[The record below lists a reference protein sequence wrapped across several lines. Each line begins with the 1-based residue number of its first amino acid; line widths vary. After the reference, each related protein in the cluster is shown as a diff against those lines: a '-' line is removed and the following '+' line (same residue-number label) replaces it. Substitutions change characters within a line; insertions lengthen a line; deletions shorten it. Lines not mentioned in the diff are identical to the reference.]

1 MEVVSKLTLSLPQVV
16 AVDAVSSN
24 LAFIRRSL
32 LINGDTANVRLIH
45 NAVR

>member
-1 MEVVSKLTLSLPQVV
+1 MFKLGLSLPQVV
-16 AVDAVSSN
+16 AVDAAASN

-32 LINGDTANVRLIH
+32 LANGDTEDVRFFH